1 METTMRTTNIKTIKS
16 MKPDLK
22 IYGVY
27 MNSLLTQKVILSIT
41 EIGKNSKQNLEQKLI
56 SKNEGRCIAQGFIKP
71 ESIKIISYSS
81 GLVQSE
87 NIEFQATFE
96 CMICN
101 PVEGMLI
108 ECTVKTVTKA
118 GIHAE
123 VITENEIVP
132 LTVFIAKDH
141 YATNAYFNSVK
152 ENDNI
157 RVKVIGSRF
166 ELNDPYVC
174 VIGQLMDPSYQ
185 DKPGRTRNRGGS
197 SENPRLILGGNEQL
211 DMDYTDYHDAPINDE
226 E

>member
-1 METTMRTTNIKTIKS
+1 METTIRSDNIKTVKS
-16 MKPDLK
+16 MKGEPK

-41 EIGKNSKQNLEQKLI
+41 EIGKNIKQNLEQKI
-56 SKNEGRCIAQGFIKP
+56 IFKNEGRCISQGFIRP
-71 ESIKIISYSS
+71 NSVKIVSYSS
-81 GLVQSE
+81 GLIQSE
-87 NIEFQATFE
+87 NIEFQAVFE

-101 PVEGMLI
+101 PVEGMII

-132 LTVFIAKDH
+132 VTAFIAKDH

-152 ENDNI
+152 ENDSI
-157 RVKVIGSRF
+157 SVKVIGSRF

-174 VIGQLMDPSYQ
+174 VIGQLLDPSYQ
-185 DKPGRTRNRGGS
+185 DKNGRQRNRGGS
-197 SENPRLILGGNEQL
+197 SENPRLILGG
-211 DMDYTDYHDAPINDE
+211 DTDFMDYDVMSNTENT
-226 E
+226 